1 MPELEKS
8 EGKRRAPRRKR
19 TAKPAVTPTLVVTPA
34 KEKEQLDLHS
44 RSLHDVTAQTVTLAQ
59 SAANTVDA
67 KSVTATQSAMANV
80 SATSL
85 TAKQSTFAQVE
96 AERVEVT
103 QGAIALARAEEMH
116 LAGAG
121 AVAIL
126 GTNVQ
131 VDAGGAQYLVARNS
145 IQVGQGG
152 AAVMAAQKV
161 EIQNGFVGIVLARE
175 FNGNVRTLFDQRG
188 AFVFGLAA
196 GIVLGLLGLS
206 QRKSKRV

>member
-1 MPELEKS
+1 MPKLEKS

-19 TAKPAVTPTLVVTPA
+19 TVTPTVPPTPTVAPA
-34 KEKEQLDLHS
+34 KEMEQLDVQA
-44 RSLHDVTAQTVTLAQ
+44 RSLRDVHAQTVTLAQ

-80 SATSL
+80 STTSL
-85 TAKQSTFAQVE
+85 TAKQSAFAQVE
-96 AERVEVT
+96 AEQVEVT

-121 AVAIL
+121 AIAIL
-126 GTNVQ
+126 GSNIQ

-145 IQVGQGG
+145 IQLGQGG

-161 EIQNGFVGIVLARE
+161 EIQNGFVGIVLAHE

-188 AFVFGLAA
+188 ALVFGIAV
-196 GIVLGLLGLS
+196 GIVLGLLGWGRR
-206 QRKSKRV
+206 RKNRV